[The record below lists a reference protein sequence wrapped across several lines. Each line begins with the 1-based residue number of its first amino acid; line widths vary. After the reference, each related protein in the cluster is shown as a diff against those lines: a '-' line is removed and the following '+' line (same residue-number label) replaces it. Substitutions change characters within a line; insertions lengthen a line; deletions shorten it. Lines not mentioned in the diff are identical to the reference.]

1 MLSRVHIPSRDS
13 HAACVKRRSLPCRTI
28 YWFGQE
34 RLNLSSPTSLGY
46 KTLHWGEG
54 IGWQRNRPAMKGFL
68 GKTQYTATTLF
79 SHRPICRL
87 ICFKT
92 RKDHHTI
99 VDQDKN
105 FHKKYFLLYSSSIFY
120 LSWWSFAHCP
130 TWVEAARRLP
140 KACSLS
146 NKHIIM
152 VSSDV
157 IWQ

>member
-34 RLNLSSPTSLGY
+34 RLNLSSPTSLCY
-46 KTLHWGEG
+46 KTLHRVEG

-79 SHRPICRL
+79 SHWPICRL

-99 VDQDKN
+99 VDQDKI
-105 FHKKYFLLYSSSIFY
+105 FHKKSFLLYSSSIFY

-130 TWVEAARRLP
+130 TWVEATRRLP

-146 NKHIIM
+146 KKHIIM